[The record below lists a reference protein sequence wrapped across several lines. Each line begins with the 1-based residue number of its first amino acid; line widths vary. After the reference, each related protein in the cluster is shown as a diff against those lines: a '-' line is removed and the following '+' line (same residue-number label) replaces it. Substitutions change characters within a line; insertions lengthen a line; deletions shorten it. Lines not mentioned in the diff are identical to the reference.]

1 MRRLVALLAALGLLL
16 APAVSGAEECRYV
29 RIDRPDGQPPIEVRV
44 CP

>member
-1 MRRLVALLAALGLLL
+1 MRRFVALLAALGLWL

-29 RIDRPDGQPPIEVRV
+29 RVERPDGQPPIEARV